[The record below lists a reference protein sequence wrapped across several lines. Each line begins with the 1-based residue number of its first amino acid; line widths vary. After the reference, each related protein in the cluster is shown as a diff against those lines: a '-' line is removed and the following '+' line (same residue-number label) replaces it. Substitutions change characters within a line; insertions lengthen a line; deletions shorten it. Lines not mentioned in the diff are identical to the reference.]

1 MDLQRDE
8 HYGSSHPSPCAAET
22 PADTQISVGE
32 LDFQR
37 DVIKNW
43 LGRAGL
49 LHVEPLRRR
58 TGTDDRM

>member
-1 MDLQRDE
+1 MYQQRDE
-8 HYGSSHPSPCAAET
+8 HVGSSHPSPGLAETAAET
-22 PADTQISVGE
+22 QNSVGE

-49 LHVEPLRRR
+49 LHVEPLHRR
-58 TGTDDRM
+58 TGTDGRM

>member
-8 HYGSSHPSPCAAET
+8 PYGFSHPSPCAVEVAAET
-22 PADTQISVGE
+22 QNSVGE

-49 LHVEPLRRR
+49 LHVEPLHHR